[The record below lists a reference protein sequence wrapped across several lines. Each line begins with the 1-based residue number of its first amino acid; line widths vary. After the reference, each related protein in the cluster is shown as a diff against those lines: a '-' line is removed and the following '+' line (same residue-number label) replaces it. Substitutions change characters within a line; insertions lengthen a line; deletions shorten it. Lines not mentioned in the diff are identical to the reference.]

1 MTKTITFLGRM
12 VLLPL
17 VLFGCE
23 TAGRPVGPEFPA
35 GHMPGS
41 NAAGALLH
49 VHLDDYPLVY
59 EEPETFVLQ
68 VSFENRGDT
77 PILVLPSSIHRQY
90 QPLADGR
97 VTYRPFPGPRVSP
110 WEHAVAIQPRQFH
123 IVTLTGMQD
132 GDGLW
137 TLEPGTY
144 RLSVRYLV
152 TPDLANGA
160 GVEKEQ
166 ASAPDGDIWVGELQ
180 TREVTL
186 RYEPASLARREP
198 PDLPAPALGLGSN

>member
-12 VLLPL
+12 FLIPL

-77 PILVLPSSIHRQY
+77 PIVVLPSSIHRQY

-110 WEHAVAIQPRQFH
+110 WEHAVAIQPRQIH
-123 IVTLTGMQD
+123 SVTLTGMQD

-166 ASAPDGDIWVGELQ
+166 ASSLDGDVWVGELE